1 MESTITE
8 TERPKVGEVERVN
21 EFQKD
26 TEVADNDASPH
37 LTHPPL
43 PCLLPLSITSKE
55 YHAELIATTL
65 TPAVIYSKLQSH
77 RRNFSRES

>member
-8 TERPKVGEVERVN
+8 TERPKVGEVERAN

-26 TEVADNDASPH
+26 TGVEDNDASP
-37 LTHPPL
+37 HPPL

-55 YHAELIATTL
+55 YHAELIG
-65 TPAVIYSKLQSH
+65 Q
-77 RRNFSRES
+77 R